1 MSPYLKRD
9 GMISPPEFTGSTAT
23 REDCRAFSRQ
33 ISIWRRMHAQGVAA
47 GKKNY
52 LTPEEQGFPLLM
64 SLKGSIATLCMNI
77 PDEQIMSPNGVD
89 IILHKIFQQSPD
101 DDLFYQLTIIE
112 AINSLYCSSSGKLA
126 TFVTSFQAFV
136 EKYIDVAGKLG
147 PRIDELFA
155 LQMLRNANL
164 DDATRA
170 NALTSAITHCSQSKS
185 MAGTSMKFPMVT
197 LNSCPRT
204 GDVSSSSSL
213 AHTSTQNVSAM
224 DTTKFPVDNVL
235 RKLASIQSIFVDLKV
250 ADEGLLSPTTQ
261 KISSLVSKISAIP
274 VSLSTADLSSIVEES
289 SDGIAAGYL
298 PNDDK
303 AFILDTISE
312 LSAEVTF
319 VNAKLVS
326 ARKELENKTQKITTV
341 YGDMV
346 QMVESLNSVSACTGE
361 PRAEWNV
368 ETVAAPSR
376 ITVDSMAMA
385 LKSISGNHGNTP
397 TRSFY
402 LQTTH
407 GGSNNSGE
415 MCDYKGCAN
424 PHRFHV
430 KSKCWTKEKDER
442 KAKAIASA
450 ASKSLRS
457 TVAKPQGDESDSS
470 LDSGN

>member
-1 MSPYLKRD
+1 
-9 GMISPPEFTGSTAT
+9 
-23 REDCRAFSRQ
+23 
-33 ISIWRRMHAQGVAA
+33 V
-47 GKKNY
+47 
-52 LTPEEQGFPLLM
+52 
-64 SLKGSIATLCMNI
+64 
-77 PDEQIMSPNGVD
+77 
-89 IILHKIFQQSPD
+89 
-101 DDLFYQLTIIE
+101 
-112 AINSLYCSSSGKLA
+112 A

-170 NALTSAITHCSQSKS
+170 NALTYAITHCSQSKS
-185 MAGTSMKFPMVT
+185 MASTSMNFPMVT
-197 LNSCPRT
+197 LHSCPRT
-204 GDVSSSSSL
+204 GDVSSRSSL

-250 ADEGLLSPTTQ
+250 ADGLLSPTTP

-274 VSLSTADLSSIVEES
+274 VPLSTADLSSIVDES
-289 SDGIAAGYL
+289 SDGIAGGYL

-303 AFILDTISE
+303 TFILDTISE

-346 QMVESLNSVSACTGE
+346 QMVESLNSASACTGDAQ
-361 PRAEWNV
+361 RTEWNV

-385 LKSISGNHGNTP
+385 LKSIGGNRGNTP

-407 GGSNNSGE
+407 GGSNNSGA

-442 KAKAIASA
+442 KAKAIASV